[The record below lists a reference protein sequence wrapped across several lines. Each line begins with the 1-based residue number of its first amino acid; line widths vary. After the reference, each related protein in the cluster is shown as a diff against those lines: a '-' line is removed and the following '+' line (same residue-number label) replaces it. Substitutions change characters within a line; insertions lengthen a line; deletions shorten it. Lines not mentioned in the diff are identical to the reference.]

1 MPSTRALCR
10 LDDVPEGESRGFDP
24 FDQGRDSIFLV
35 RQQAR
40 LYAYQN
46 ACPHVDGS
54 PLAWRKDRY
63 LNASGSQIICHGHG
77 AEFDIASGLCT
88 LGPCVGQRLMPV
100 QLKIDAA
107 GKVFLAK
114 HPSSETNK

>member
-63 LNASGSQIICHGHG
+63 LNASGSQIGRAH
-77 AEFDIASGLCT
+77 
-88 LGPCVGQRLMPV
+88 V
-100 QLKIDAA
+100 
-107 GKVFLAK
+107 
-114 HPSSETNK
+114 